1 MTNPIR
7 VSIVIPIYDE
17 KENLRPLYDQIM
29 AVAEKLDG
37 GYEIIFVNDGS
48 KDGSDIVLSELADEN
63 ENVRVI
69 NLRRNFGQT
78 AALMAGIAVNQGEVI
93 VTMDG
98 DMQNDPADIPR
109 LLDKMEEGFEVVSG
123 WRKDREDNRVLRIL
137 PSVIANR
144 LISKIFG
151 VHLHDYGCTLKAYG
165 SDVIRNVRLY
175 GEMHRYIPI
184 YASWEGARVAE
195 LPVAHHARRHGKSKY
210 GLGRIFRVFLD
221 VILLYF
227 MDRAFDRPI
236 QFFGKLAG
244 LSWLIAFC
252 LGLWA
257 LWMKFAEIRDLVQ
270 SPLPLLVVSLAL
282 AGLMFILLGVLSEM
296 QMRTYFEGQGRTPYS
311 IRSTR
316 NLEKDNR

>member
-1 MTNPIR
+1 MNL
-7 VSIVIPIYDE
+7 SIIIPIFDE
-17 KENLRPLYDQIM
+17 VDNVRLLYDKIM
-29 AVAEKLDG
+29 AVVPNLEG
-37 GYEIIFVNDGS
+37 GYEIVFVNDGS
-48 KDGSDIVLSELADEN
+48 RDGSDRVLDELADEN
-63 ENVRVI
+63 PNVRVI

-78 AALMAGIAVNQGEVI
+78 AALMAGLAVNKGDVI

-98 DMQNDPADIPR
+98 DLQNDPADIPR
-109 LLDKMEEGFEVVSG
+109 LLSKLDKGYDVVSG

-137 PSVIANR
+137 PSVVANR

-151 VHLHDYGCTLKAYG
+151 VHLHDYGCTLKAYRQA
-165 SDVIRNVRLY
+165 VIQNVRLY

-184 YASWEGARVAE
+184 YASWEGAKVTE
-195 LPVAHHARRHGKSKY
+195 IPVAHHARKYGKSKY

-244 LSWLIAFC
+244 LSWLLGFG

-257 LWMKFAEIRDLVQ
+257 LWMKLSGVRDLVQ

-282 AGLMFILLGVLSEM
+282 AGLMFILLGVLGEM

-316 NLEKDNR
+316 NLDRED